1 MFTRAHGSLHLP
13 EGSSLEGDP
22 FPLRGTL
29 SAIGCNFLSLV
40 LPIYIGTHPGEIIR
54 KLDPIRWRDVVFFG
68 IKSLPSAEELEE
80 KEMEKNMGK
89 AFYLILKLKN
99 YRKTLL

>member
-1 MFTRAHGSLHLP
+1 MFRRAHGSLPLP

-29 SAIGCNFLSLV
+29 SAIGCNFLNLV
-40 LPIYIGTHPGEIIR
+40 LPIYIGTHPEEIIR
-54 KLDPIRWRDVVFFG
+54 KLDPIRRRDVVF
-68 IKSLPSAEELEE
+68 SVEELEE

-89 AFYLILKLKN
+89 AFHFILKLKN
-99 YRKTLL
+99 YRNILQS